1 MKRLLAALAWLGA
14 AGCAGMGGD
23 EYAVYDPH
31 ERANRAVYDVVD
43 SVDRHTLTPV
53 ARGYQKITPDWLERG
68 ISNVFLNLRT
78 VPSALNGFLQGKPR
92 SGATDLARVVINST
106 AGIGGF
112 FDVASRMDL
121 RYQEEDFGQTL
132 AVWGVT
138 RSRYI
143 YVPFLGPS
151 TLRDLPTTLVR
162 SYVPRLL
169 LGSEYHWSISVVDAV
184 STRAELLS
192 ATDVRDAS
200 ALDPYAFTRD
210 AYFQRRRFLVYD
222 GQLPLEDMFDDFD
235 EFEDF
240 EETDNPD
247 DG

>member
-1 MKRLLAALAWLGA
+1 MKRLLAALAWLGV
-14 AGCAGMGGD
+14 AGCASLGGE
-23 EYAVYDPH
+23 EYAVYDPY
-31 ERANRAVYDVVD
+31 EDANRVVYDVVD
-43 SVDRHTLTPV
+43 AVDRHTLTPV
-53 ARGYQKITPDWLERG
+53 ARGYQKITPGWLERG
-68 ISNVFLNLRT
+68 ISNVFQNMRT
-78 VPSALNGFLQGKPR
+78 VPSALNGYLQGKPG
-92 SGATDLARVVINST
+92 SGSTDLARVLINST
-106 AGIGGF
+106 VGIGGF

-162 SYVPRLL
+162 SYVPRLI
-169 LGSEYHWSISVVDAV
+169 LGSEYHWSVSAVDAI
-184 STRAELLS
+184 STRADLLS

-210 AYFQRRRFLVYD
+210 AYFQRRKFLVYD
-222 GQLPLEDMFDDFD
+222 GRPPLEDLFD
-235 EFEDF
+235 EFEEF
-240 EETDNPD
+240 EEFDDAD

>member
-14 AGCAGMGGD
+14 AGCAGLGGD

-53 ARGYQKITPDWLERG
+53 ARGYQKITPDWLETG

-162 SYVPRLL
+162 SYLPRLL

-210 AYFQRRRFLVYD
+210 AYFQRRKFLVYD